1 MIRLDMSE
9 FMERHTVSK
18 LIGSPPGYV
27 GYDEESQLTDGIRRR
42 PYSLVLFDE
51 VEKAHPDVFNLC
63 LQILEDGHL
72 TDSKGRKVSFK
83 NALIIMTSNVGSKA
97 TTKTCSSSRKK
108 VHRSFEMRTGRSSR
122 KAYPE
127 LVGLGSSVCFAV
139 PPRYKLGAK
148 LLSEWFSGIEEDKE
162 ASSYAR
168 LKTQVQDE
176 LKNFFRPEFLNRLDE
191 VKSMSFPD
199 PDSQI
204 IVFKSLNKA
213 EVTLIAELEFR
224 GPETTRISSEDVE
237 RRGRD
242 KVGRSMAAMGL
253 ADLEGQGSNMASITI
268 QITYAMVEVVDEGF
282 NPIYGARPLRRAIT
296 RLLEDQLAESFLNT
310 PVTEGEYAMADLDKD
325 GEVVILRGQLPQ
337 EVPEGA
343 AEVEVK
349 ISEPSLA

>member
-97 TTKTCSSSRKK
+97 TTKTCSSSSCRRKK

-127 LVGLGSSVCFAV
+127 LVGLGSAPSFLAIFMWSAGTFASVRSASLSDCFL
-139 PPRYKLGAK
+139 R
-148 LLSEWFSGIEEDKE
+148 FSGIEEDKE

-213 EVTLIAELEFR
+213 EVTLIAELEFSALR

-242 KVGRSMAAMGL
+242 KTDRFK
-253 ADLEGQGSNMASITI
+253 TK
-268 QITYAMVEVVDEGF
+268 VVDEGF